1 MTRVRIAARSP
12 AGPRSSNDARV
23 AGERRAPR
31 LTATKVIRTRFEPA
45 SAFGAD
51 VLATRRSARFGAP
64 LAAVLASSAAATST
78 SRSTGPSQ
86 RVRALNSESFPRIA
100 RRS

>member
-1 MTRVRIAARSP
+1 MRISARSP
-12 AGPRSSNDARV
+12 PGPRSSNDARV

-51 VLATRRSARFGAP
+51 VLTTRRSARFGAP
-64 LAAVLASSAAATST
+64 LAAALASSAAATST
-78 SRSTGPSQ
+78 SSSTGPSE
-86 RVRALNSESFPRIA
+86 RARALNSESFRRIA
-100 RRS
+100 GRS